1 MQNPET
7 IYEARIEKFRAR
19 LKIQKRRLSLISV
32 LRLLSFIIAFL
43 SLFLLTRVSVEAGI
57 YTSLLTLVFF
67 FVLIKRYNLLTR
79 KKAHTENLVQINSE
93 EKAVLKHIYNQF
105 DGGDEFLSTDHPFTP
120 DLDVFGTGSLF
131 QYLNRTIT
139 LKGKQILADW
149 LSFPCKNV
157 SLILKK
163 QAAVNELATMTD
175 NRQNFRATGKLIS
188 ETSSDMQNILGWL
201 QGKNRYYGNIYYHML
216 CYFLPAATL
225 ILLMA
230 TVINNG
236 FATYL
241 VYLFIVQLLIVGL
254 HLRFNNNVHE
264 ILGKKLKIFR
274 KYAALFNYIE
284 QENYKSELLINIQN
298 KLKSD
303 GYTAREKVNRLSSII
318 SAFDNRLNLLA
329 GVILNGL
336 FLWDIQCMLRLERWK
351 KESKDKVKQWFD
363 ALGEYDTICSLA
375 NYAFN
380 HPDFIFPV
388 PDSNVIFDFKQ
399 AGHPLIPGETR
410 VDNDVKLNG
419 QGEFIIITGA
429 NMAGKSTFLRTV
441 CVNLLLGMIGAPV
454 CAQGARF
461 NPVDIFS
468 SMRTSDSLQKNESY
482 FYAELKR
489 LSELIEQLENG
500 NKLLIVLDEIL
511 KGTNSADKQKG
522 SRAVL
527 EKIIR
532 LNGAGLIAT
541 HDLDLAELEKKYPDN
556 LRNKCFEIEI
566 DGDKIHFDYKL
577 YDGITKKMNALLLMQ
592 QMGIINEC

>member
-1 MQNPET
+1 MQSPEN
-7 IYEARIEKFRAR
+7 IYQERIEKFMAR
-19 LKIQKRRLSLISV
+19 LRIQKRRLGLISV
-32 LRLLSFIIAFL
+32 LRLLSFIMVFL
-43 SLFLLTRVSVEAGI
+43 SLFLLTRVSLEAGI
-57 YTSLLTLVFF
+57 FTSLLILIYF
-67 FVLIKRYNLLTR
+67 FVLVKRYNVLAR
-79 KKAHTENLVQINSE
+79 KKTHTENLVQINSE

-105 DGGDEFLSTDHPFTP
+105 DGGDEFVSKDHPFTP

-139 LKGKQILADW
+139 LKGKQILSDW
-149 LSFPCKNV
+149 LSFPCKDV

-163 QAAVNELATMTD
+163 QAAVNELAKMTD

-188 ETSSDMQNILGWL
+188 ETSSDMQNILEWL
-201 QGKNRYYGNIYYHML
+201 HGKNRYYGNFYYHML
-216 CYFLPAATL
+216 CIFFPVATL

-230 TVINNG
+230 TVFNG
-236 FATYL
+236 DFATYL
-241 VYLFIVQLLIVGL
+241 VFLFIVQLFVVGM
-254 HLRFNNNVHE
+254 HLRFNNGVQE
-264 ILGKKLKIFR
+264 ILGKKLEIFR
-274 KYAALFNYIE
+274 KYAELFNYIE
-284 QENYKSELLINIQN
+284 QEKYKSELIIIIQN
-298 KLKSD
+298 KLISD

-318 SAFDNRLNLLA
+318 SAYDNRLNLLV
-329 GVILNGL
+329 GVILNGF
-336 FLWDIQCMLRLERWK
+336 FLWDIQCVLRLERWK
-351 KESKDKVKQWFD
+351 KESKDKVKQWLD

-399 AGHPLIPGETR
+399 TGHPLIPGETR

-441 CVNLLLGMIGAPV
+441 SVNLLLGMMGAPV

-461 NPVDIFS
+461 SPVDIFS

-500 NKLLIVLDEIL
+500 NKLLIILDEIL
-511 KGTNSADKQKG
+511 KGTNSADKQQG

-527 EKIIR
+527 EKLIR

-566 DGDKIHFDYKL
+566 DGDKIHFDYQL

-592 QMGIINEC
+592 QMGIIKEY

>member
-1 MQNPET
+1 MQNPEN
-7 IYEARIEKFRAR
+7 IYKERIEKFSAR
-19 LKIQKRRLSLISV
+19 LSIQRRRLGLISV
-32 LRLLSFIIAFL
+32 LRLLSFITAFL

-57 YTSLLTLVFF
+57 ITSLLILIFF
-67 FVLIKRYNLLTR
+67 FVLVKRYNLLTR

-105 DGGDEFLSTDHPFTP
+105 DGGDEFISTDHPFTP

-131 QYLNRTIT
+131 QYLNRTTT

-149 LSFPCKNV
+149 LSFPCKDV

-188 ETSSDMQNILGWL
+188 ETSSDMQNILEWL
-201 QGKNRYYGNIYYHML
+201 QGKNRYYGNFYYHML
-216 CYFLPAATL
+216 CYFSPVATL

-230 TVINNG
+230 TVFNHG

-241 VYLFIVQLLIVGL
+241 VYLFIVQLFVVAM
-254 HLRFNNNVHE
+254 HLRFNNGVQE
-264 ILGKKLKIFR
+264 ILGKKLEIFR
-274 KYAALFNYIE
+274 KYAELFNYIE
-284 QENYKSELLINIQN
+284 QENYKSELIINIQK

-303 GYTAREKVNRLSSII
+303 GYTAREKVNSLSSII
-318 SAFDNRLNLLA
+318 SAYDNRLNLLA
-329 GVILNGL
+329 GVILNGF
-336 FLWDIQCMLRLERWK
+336 FLWDIQCVLRLERWK
-351 KESKDKVKQWFD
+351 KESKDKVQQWFD

-399 AGHPLIPGETR
+399 TGHPLIPGETR

-441 CVNLLLGMIGAPV
+441 SVNLILGMMGAPV

-461 NPVDIFS
+461 CPIDIFS

-500 NKLLIVLDEIL
+500 NKLLIILDEIL

-592 QMGIINEC
+592 QMGIINEN

>member
-1 MQNPET
+1 MHSPDN
-7 IYEARIEKFRAR
+7 IYKERIEKFTVR
-19 LKIQKRRLSLISV
+19 LRIQKKRLVLISA
-32 LRLLSFIIAFL
+32 LRFLSFVLIFL
-43 SLFLLTRVSVEAGI
+43 SLLFLTKLSHAAGVFAALI
-57 YTSLLTLVFF
+57 FLVCF
-67 FVLIKRYNLLTR
+67 FVLVKRYNLLAR

-105 DGGDEFLSTDHPFTP
+105 DGGDEFINTDHPFTH

-131 QYLNRTIT
+131 QYLNRTAT
-139 LKGKQILADW
+139 LKGKQILADS
-149 LSFPCKNV
+149 LSFPGKDV
-157 SLILKK
+157 LLIQDK
-163 QAAVNELATMTD
+163 QAAINELAMMTD
-175 NRQNFRATGKLIS
+175 NRQDFRATGKLIS
-188 ETSSDMQNILGWL
+188 ETSSDMQNILQWL
-201 QGKNRYYGNIYYHML
+201 QGKNRYYGNFYYHML
-216 CYFLPAATL
+216 CYSLPAITL

-230 TVINNG
+230 TFFNYG

-241 VYLFIVQLLIVGL
+241 VYLVIIQLLIVVM
-254 HLRFNNNVHE
+254 HLRVNNNVHE
-264 ILGKKLKIFR
+264 ILGKRLEIFR
-274 KYAALFNYIE
+274 KYTQLFNYFE
-284 QENYKSELLINIQN
+284 QENYKSELIINIQN
-298 KLKSD
+298 KLKSN
-303 GYTAREKVNRLSSII
+303 GYTARGKVNRLSSII

-336 FLWDIQCMLRLERWK
+336 FLWDIQCVLRLERWK
-351 KESKDKVKQWFD
+351 TENRDKVQKWFD

-380 HPDFIFPV
+380 HPEFIFPI

-410 VDNDVKLNG
+410 VNNDVKLSG

-441 CVNLLLGMIGAPV
+441 CVNLLLGMMGAPV
-454 CAQGARF
+454 CAQDARF
-461 NPVDIFS
+461 SPVDIFS

-500 NKLLIVLDEIL
+500 NKLFIALDEIL

-592 QMGIINEC
+592 QMGIINEY